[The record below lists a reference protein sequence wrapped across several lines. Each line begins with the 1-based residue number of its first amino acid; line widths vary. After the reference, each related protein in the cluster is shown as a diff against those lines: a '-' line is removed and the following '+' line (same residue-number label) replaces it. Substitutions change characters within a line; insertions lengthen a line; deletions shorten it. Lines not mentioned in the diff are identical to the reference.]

1 MQKNGLEFEDVYDA
15 MRQGYFPAPWAFSL
29 MEPGYDLAFGRTDNS
44 YWELLVLKDGRVV
57 DRSLPARFLVSPHPE
72 PLRRPYEAV
81 FHEGQARRFLL
92 SFGVREALWILGH
105 MGSMRAKRGVYPSVA
120 ARALGLRDGEELLLL
135 EKRPVLTGWLL
146 RMYVRAL
153 EAWGD
158 EGDWEGLLRVEAWLR
173 EEGEGSLYLPLLAE
187 ALAERARSKR
197 GRKPKWERLG
207 VPEWILS
214 LFGKE
219 SLGGSTIPR
228 GEER

>member
-1 MQKNGLEFEDVYDA
+1 VENDSLEFEDVYEA

-29 MEPGYDLAFGRTDNS
+29 MEPEYELAFGRTDSS
-44 YWELLVLKDGRVV
+44 YWELLVLKGGRVV

-72 PLRRPYEAV
+72 PLRKPYEAV

-92 SFGVREALWILGH
+92 SFGIREALWILGH
-105 MGSMRAKRGVYPSVA
+105 MGGMRAKRGVYPSVA
-120 ARALGLRDGEELLLL
+120 ARFLGVKDGDELLLL

-158 EGDWEGLLRVEAWLR
+158 EGDWGGLLRVEAWLR
-173 EEGEGSLYLPLLAE
+173 EEREGSLYLPLLAE

-197 GRKPKWERLG
+197 GRKPKRERLG
-207 VPEWILS
+207 VPESILR
-214 LFGKE
+214 LFRGE
-219 SLGGSTIPR
+219 FGGSGTLR
-228 GEER
+228 EEEW

>member
-1 MQKNGLEFEDVYDA
+1 
-15 MRQGYFPAPWAFSL
+15 